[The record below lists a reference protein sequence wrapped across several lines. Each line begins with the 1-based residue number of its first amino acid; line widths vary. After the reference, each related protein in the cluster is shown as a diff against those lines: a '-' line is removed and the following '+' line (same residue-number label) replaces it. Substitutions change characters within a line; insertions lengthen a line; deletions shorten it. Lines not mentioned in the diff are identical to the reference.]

1 MRKESYDQL
10 CKKVLE
16 EWEVLEKPSSQD
28 LFKIAL
34 KLKITKEEVR
44 ECIGLKDFLDFEI
57 DLND

>member
-44 ECIGLKDFLDFEI
+44 EGIGLKDFLDFEI

>member
-10 CKKVLE
+10 CKKVQE

-34 KLKITKEEVR
+34 KLKKKKKRRLERYWIKR
-44 ECIGLKDFLDFEI
+44 FLRF
-57 DLND
+57 